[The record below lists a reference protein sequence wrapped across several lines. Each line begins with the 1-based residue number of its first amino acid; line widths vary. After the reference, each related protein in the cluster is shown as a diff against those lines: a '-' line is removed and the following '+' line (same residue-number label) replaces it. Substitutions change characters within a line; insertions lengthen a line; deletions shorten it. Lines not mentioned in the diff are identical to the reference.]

1 MTGTSERPSIK
12 ENTDSNSSS
21 KFTIYPA
28 IDIIGGKCV
37 RLSQGDYDSVKV
49 YSDDPLSVAKSFFE
63 AGATWIHIVDLDAAK
78 TGIPSNHKIIARI
91 AKESGLSVQTGGGI
105 RNMEILDSV
114 LNSNV
119 KRSILGTSAVKDR
132 IFTENAINKY
142 NDRIVIGIDAKS
154 GEVAVDG
161 WTSGSQLTVV
171 DFALKMQALGAKTI
185 IYTDISRDGM
195 FKGTHIEGIKELVLN
210 TSMNIIASGG
220 VAGINDVIAAK
231 GAGASG
237 VIIGKALYE
246 GRVDL
251 KECLQNA

>member
-1 MTGTSERPSIK
+1 MTDTNENSTSK
-12 ENTDSNSSS
+12 ENTDSNSAA

-49 YSDDPLSVAKSFFE
+49 YSDDPLAIAKSFFE

-91 AKESGLSVQTGGGI
+91 AKETGLLVQTGGGI
-105 RNMEILDSV
+105 RNMEILDNV
-114 LNSNV
+114 LNSDV
-119 KRSILGTSAVKDR
+119 RRAILGTSAVKDR
-132 IFTENAINKY
+132 DFTEKAISKY
-142 NDRIVIGIDAKS
+142 GDRIAIGIDAKN

-161 WTSGSQLTVV
+161 WTSKSQLTVV
-171 DFALKMQALGAKTI
+171 DFALKMQSLGAKTI

-195 FKGTHIEGIKELVLN
+195 FKGTHIEGVKELVLK
-210 TSMNIIASGG
+210 TSMSIIASGG
-220 VAGINDVIAAK
+220 VAGIGDVIAAK
-231 GAGASG
+231 SAGASG

>member
-1 MTGTSERPSIK
+1 MTDTNENSTAN
-12 ENTDSNSSS
+12 ENTNPNKTP

-49 YSDDPLSVAKSFFE
+49 YSDDPISIARSFFD
-63 AGATWIHIVDLDAAK
+63 AGARWIHIVDLDAAK

-91 AKESGLSVQTGGGI
+91 AKETGLLVQTGGGI
-105 RNMEILDSV
+105 RNMEILDNV

-119 KRSILGTSAVKDR
+119 KRAILGTSAVRDR
-132 IFTENAINKY
+132 EFTENAISKY
-142 NDRIVIGIDAKS
+142 GDRIVIGIDAKN

-161 WTSGSQLTVV
+161 WTSASQLTVI
-171 DFALKMQALGAKTI
+171 DFAMKMQELGARTA

-195 FKGTHIEGIKELVLN
+195 FKGTHIEGIKELVSK
-210 TSMNIIASGG
+210 TSMNVIASGG
-220 VAGINDVIAAK
+220 VGDINDVLAAK
-231 GAGASG
+231 SAGASG

-251 KECLQNA
+251 KECLQNE